1 MWWWVAGIVLG
12 ANVAHAKKD
21 PLEKVEDLC
30 KGLSFDQRPRLEAGS
45 FASQVA
51 APPVLPSR
59 LNAMLTMGML
69 STGCFSMRVTTQGE
83 APEPEPGP
91 RYQIRGIV
99 TEFTQTQANKA
110 VQMTVNGQPWHSHAV
125 RLGLLVEL
133 VELTG
138 NRVVANDSVLV
149 KQKAAGPLVDDDQ
162 LNQAAERA
170 VKLAVVEMVEL
181 LAHNRQEMLAE
192 VN

>member
-69 STGCFSMRVTTQGE
+69 STGCFSMRVTTQGRRPSPSLDR
-83 APEPEPGP
+83 ATRSAASSPSS
-91 RYQIRGIV
+91 R
-99 TEFTQTQANKA
+99 
-110 VQMTVNGQPWHSHAV
+110 
-125 RLGLLVEL
+125 RLRP
-133 VELTG
+133 T
-138 NRVVANDSVLV
+138 R
-149 KQKAAGPLVDDDQ
+149 PC
-162 LNQAAERA
+162 R
-170 VKLAVVEMVEL
+170 
-181 LAHNRQEMLAE
+181 
-192 VN
+192 